1 MKTDK
6 IIVELKKILK
16 EQDLFKLN
24 KLIEK
29 LEQQELESKYISK
42 PSDKKRLSAIKK
54 VLESSEGIRPILC
67 CFTKIDNN
75 VYFTD
80 SYQLYK
86 LNDES
91 LPFTYA
97 TNNTN
102 LTQEEEEYVK
112 NNNLKVYPGIYPNLK
127 NIIPTNSPKTTY
139 KVNAEELLKLEKMT
153 LPERGKEIHTINTEI
168 GNISFDL
175 IYIKNVINILKLTED
190 FELELY
196 GDINPIII
204 RNKENEIGLILPI
217 KTY

>member
-24 KLIEK
+24 ELIEK

-54 VLESSEGIRPILC
+54 VLESSGIRPVLG
-67 CFTKIDNN
+67 CFTKIDDN

-112 NNNLKVYPGIYPNLK
+112 KNNLKVYPGIYPNLK

-139 KVNAEELLKLEKMT
+139 KVNAEELLKQEKMT
-153 LPERGKEIHTINTEI
+153 LPERGKKIHTINTGI

-175 IYIKNVINILKLTED
+175 IYIKNVINILKLTGD

-204 RNKENEIGLILPI
+204 RNKEDEIGLILPI
-217 KTY
+217 KVY